1 MSSPLLDVPLLDVR
15 GLSKV
20 YEIRSTAGRLRGQVR
35 AVHDVS
41 FHLWRGE
48 TYGLVGESGC
58 GKSTTGRT
66 LLRLVEPTRGEAVF
80 ESRDVFTL
88 SRAELRGLRKKIQ
101 MIFQDPYSSL
111 NPRKRVGALLEEA
124 MTIHR
129 ILDPAGRRDRA
140 FQMLERVGFSEE
152 HYYRFPHEFSGGQ
165 RQRIGIARALT
176 ISPELIICDEP
187 VSALDVS
194 IQAQVINM
202 LRELQREFGLTY
214 FFISH
219 DLSVIRHIS
228 DRVGVMYLGE
238 LVEEAPTAR
247 LYAEPKHP
255 YTQALLSAVPLARP
269 RGRRER
275 IVLSGEVPSAA
286 NPPGGCTFHTRCL
299 FAMPRCGTEAPARRT
314 VADGH
319 VVACH
324 LYEGAVA

>member
-20 YEIRSTAGRLRGQVR
+20 YEIRSTAGRLRGRVR

-41 FHLWRGE
+41 FQLWRGE

-58 GKSTTGRT
+58 GKSTTGRA
-66 LLRLVEPTRGEAVF
+66 LPRLVEPTGGEALF

-88 SRAELRGLRKKIQ
+88 SRSELRGLRKKIQ

-111 NPRKRVGALLEEA
+111 NPRKRVGAILEEA

-176 ISPELIICDEP
+176 VSPELIICDEP

-238 LVEEAPTAR
+238 LVEEAPTAS

-275 IVLSGEVPSAA
+275 VVLSGEVPSAA

-299 FAMPRCGTEAPARRT
+299 FAMPRCATEVPARRA
-314 VADGH
+314 VSEGH